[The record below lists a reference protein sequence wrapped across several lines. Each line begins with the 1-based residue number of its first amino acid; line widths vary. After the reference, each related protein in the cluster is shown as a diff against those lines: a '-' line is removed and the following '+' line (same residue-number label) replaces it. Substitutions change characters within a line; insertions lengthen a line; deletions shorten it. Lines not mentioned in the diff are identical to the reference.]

1 MNSKLKTRTGVG
13 NLLKPD
19 GTLTNTDEEK
29 VNMLNDY
36 FISVFTRTDDLNE
49 DPDVKEMDTFLD
61 NIDVTVDEVLKK
73 LSCLKTDKSAG
84 PDSLH
89 PKVLFE
95 VRQSISYLLYVLF
108 NKSLSEGVVPEDWK
122 TAIVTPIFKNKG
134 DKKQPC
140 NYRPVSLTSVICKIC
155 ESLIRD
161 KVMKH
166 LLDNNLLSDCQ

>member
-1 MNSKLKTRTGVG
+1 
-13 NLLKPD
+13 
-19 GTLTNTDEEK
+19 
-29 VNMLNDY
+29 
-36 FISVFTRTDDLNE
+36 
-49 DPDVKEMDTFLD
+49 LD

-89 PKVLFE
+89 QKVLFE

-122 TAIVTPIFKNKG
+122 TAIVIPIFKTKG
-134 DKKQPC
+134 EKK
-140 NYRPVSLTSVICKIC
+140 VSLTSVICKIY

-161 KVMKH
+161 KVR
-166 LLDNNLLSDCQ
+166 LSIQF

>member
-1 MNSKLKTRTGVG
+1 LYIRNSKLSYERKVALESKTNNKSFWKYVNSKLKTRTGVG

-29 VNMLNDY
+29 VNTLNDY
-36 FISVFTRTDDLNE
+36 FTSVFTRTADLNE

-84 PDSLH
+84 PDSLTLH
-89 PKVLFE
+89 PKVVFE
-95 VRQSISYLLYVLF
+95 VRQSISYPLYVLF

-122 TAIVTPIFKNKG
+122 TAIVTPIFKK
-134 DKKQPC
+134 
-140 NYRPVSLTSVICKIC
+140 
-155 ESLIRD
+155 
-161 KVMKH
+161 
-166 LLDNNLLSDCQ
+166 